1 MVRGYKLE
9 KAPGVHANYI
19 IYMLIESMFWG
30 VILFIGM
37 YFFMR
42 IPLQILNLE
51 DKIANINLA
60 IGAGIFEE
68 LIFRMILI
76 SAISIVLSHGLTF
89 SANVS
94 NATAILFAAI
104 IFAAFHLF
112 MEPYSLP
119 VFAQRV
125 AGGVYLGILYSFRGY
140 GISVYSHII
149 FNFLILADTW

>member
-1 MVRGYKLE
+1 
-9 KAPGVHANYI
+9 
-19 IYMLIESMFWG
+19 
-30 VILFIGM
+30 
-37 YFFMR
+37 
-42 IPLQILNLE
+42 
-51 DKIANINLA
+51 
-60 IGAGIFEE
+60 
-68 LIFRMILI
+68 
-76 SAISIVLSHGLTF
+76 VLSHGLTF